1 MFSRHFVA
9 VMLGALVLV
18 SPAALARAAGQTAE
32 PFDGIAAI
40 VNGEVVSIGEVRR
53 AALLAREDTLGIGA
67 PCQGQTVA
75 PAGAPEGAVPTG
87 SAPEGAVPTGSA
99 PEGAVVAGSAP
110 PDAAD
115 RSPQAELA
123 RAELEQA
130 RECLIDARLVF
141 REVRRFPRVVAGKEQ
156 LDTMIE
162 EVAARFGSASA
173 FAAEVRRLGLTP
185 QELRD
190 DLRRQLLVAEYVE
203 GRFTATV
210 EITDEQARSAWE
222 QEFMPNLEAEGVA
235 IPSFESVAREY
246 VVPILR
252 QREVNRRVQSWI
264 LDLRER
270 ATIRRIYP

>member
-75 PAGAPEGAVPTG
+75 PAG
-87 SAPEGAVPTGSA
+87 A